1 MMDFEN
7 VLSRGNIFCCLL
19 HFLRTLYFQ
28 KFVFLSVIDLKISF
42 VLKHRKRKIKDKC
55 KQYNLTEEEIKSGYR
70 SVNIHQLV
78 TMPPL
83 STNQLITMRPL
94 STDQL
99 VTSPP
104 LLTNQ
109 LVTSPPL
116 STNQLIIMQFMT
128 ANQRRPAL
136 AIFTNQINRKPI

>member
-1 MMDFEN
+1 MFFRG
-7 VLSRGNIFCCLL
+7 VIFFLSLEEASFAFFKEHYTFRHSF
-19 HFLRTLYFQ
+19 
-28 KFVFLSVIDLKISF
+28 FLSVIDLKISF

-94 STDQL
+94 ST
-99 VTSPP
+99 
-104 LLTNQ
+104 NQ

-116 STNQLIIMQFMT
+116 STNQLIIMQFMS
-128 ANQRRPAL
+128 ANQSRSAL
-136 AIFTNQINRKPI
+136 AISTNQKNRKPI